1 MSSAPNLSLALR
13 QGGAFFLTS
22 TCSGRGKA
30 ILPRPVPMRTLFS
43 SRIRGHLWGYC
54 ACNVVS
60 LHYVPHQ
67 NLDRHRCP
75 SRTLRRY
82 SVPDARKTD
91 SAYLCQR
98 PFRPG
103 VPALSSGAP
112 FPRDVPKGPLT
123 ALQRHG
129 NSEPYWRRS
138 GHPAKPLP
146 PSVRL
151 EYGAVQER
159 GAAFQAGNVH
169 LKVRLG
175 RVIVSNRVPG
185 NASTGLRSKL
195 RRLAIF

>member
-1 MSSAPNLSLALR
+1 MSRWGPSSGTNRFTPNLLSCGRPNLPRMSSAPNLSLALR
-13 QGGAFFLTS
+13 QGGAFFSTS
-22 TCSGRGKA
+22 TCSGQGKS

-67 NLDRHRCP
+67 NLDRHRYP

-103 VPALSSGAP
+103 VPALSSVLHFHEMFQRDRCRCRRRP
-112 FPRDVPKGPLT
+112 PRT

-129 NSEPYWRRS
+129 NSEPYWRHS

-151 EYGAVQER
+151 E
-159 GAAFQAGNVH
+159 
-169 LKVRLG
+169 
-175 RVIVSNRVPG
+175 
-185 NASTGLRSKL
+185 
-195 RRLAIF
+195 

>member
-13 QGGAFFLTS
+13 QGGAFFSTS

-67 NLDRHRCP
+67 NLDRHRYP
-75 SRTLRRY
+75 SRSLRRY
-82 SVPDARKTD
+82 SVSDARKTD

-103 VPALSSGAP
+103 VPALSSRRGHRIGRCLLHRMSEQLALLG
-112 FPRDVPKGPLT
+112 PREMSDLSPQSGPKRTLI
-123 ALQRHG
+123 
-129 NSEPYWRRS
+129 RS
-138 GHPAKPLP
+138 LLP
-146 PSVRL
+146 IAML
-151 EYGAVQER
+151 
-159 GAAFQAGNVH
+159 
-169 LKVRLG
+169 
-175 RVIVSNRVPG
+175 
-185 NASTGLRSKL
+185 
-195 RRLAIF
+195 

>member
-1 MSSAPNLSLALR
+1 MSRWGPSSGTNRFTPNLLSYGRPHLPRMSSAPNLSLALR
-13 QGGAFFLTS
+13 QGGAFFSAS
-22 TCSGRGKA
+22 TCSGRGKP

-67 NLDRHRCP
+67 NLGRHRYP

-112 FPRDVPKGPLT
+112 FPRDVPKGPL
-123 ALQRHG
+123 
-129 NSEPYWRRS
+129 
-138 GHPAKPLP
+138 PLP
-146 PSVRL
+146 AETPAHRFTATRKFETLL
-151 EYGAVQER
+151 EA
-159 GAAFQAGNVH
+159 
-169 LKVRLG
+169 
-175 RVIVSNRVPG
+175 
-185 NASTGLRSKL
+185 
-195 RRLAIF
+195 

>member
-1 MSSAPNLSLALR
+1 MSRWGPSSVTNRFTPNLLSCGRPNLPRMSSAPNLSLALR
-13 QGGAFFLTS
+13 QGGAFFSTS

-82 SVPDARKTD
+82 SVPNARKTD

-103 VPALSSGAP
+103 VPTLSFRSSISTRCSKKDRCRYRRRPRSPLMAKFAP
-112 FPRDVPKGPLT
+112 RTPR
-123 ALQRHG
+123 
-129 NSEPYWRRS
+129 
-138 GHPAKPLP
+138 
-146 PSVRL
+146 
-151 EYGAVQER
+151 
-159 GAAFQAGNVH
+159 
-169 LKVRLG
+169 
-175 RVIVSNRVPG
+175 
-185 NASTGLRSKL
+185 
-195 RRLAIF
+195 